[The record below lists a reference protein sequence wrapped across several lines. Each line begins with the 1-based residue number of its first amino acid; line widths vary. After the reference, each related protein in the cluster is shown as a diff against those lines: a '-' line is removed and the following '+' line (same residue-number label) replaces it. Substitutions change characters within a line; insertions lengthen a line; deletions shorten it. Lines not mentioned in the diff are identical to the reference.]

1 MLKSKHEAGEDSI
14 VFMHLDTRS
23 IPLLYQK
30 GCKAAVALWFTS
42 FMLLGYSWK
51 ELCLTFFFSRT

>member
-30 GCKAAVALWFTS
+30 GCKAAVARCGLQV
-42 FMLLGYSWK
+42 LCCLGIVGKNYV
-51 ELCLTFFFSRT
+51 